1 MEKFFNIA
9 GPCNPTQHYMVP
21 ALERLPEVSR
31 LVSRGQPWLVNAIGA
46 KCVEDIHKFDYSKPI
61 TKADVEE
68 AKEVIVR
75 ENPVHIDYLFEV
87 IAKPGRARCPTAPRR
102 RGDTPPYL
110 MVGVS
115 GRAAQDMPECG
126 LTQPPS
132 WTRVR

>member
-87 IAKPGRARCPTAPRR
+87 IAKPGRALSPRAPN
-102 RGDTPPYL
+102 PEQ
-110 MVGVS
+110 
-115 GRAAQDMPECG
+115 AA
-126 LTQPPS
+126 
-132 WTRVR
+132 V